1 MYCQFDLMIVAS
13 PSGYRDRETNES
25 VIPHCYSRATTGNIK
40 IGEIRKS
47 DTTHPRQA
55 HPTSTLQRSPSEPTP
70 LSDAPIRE
78 RIRPTPTRRLRCHSC
93 PAESS
98 ESVSVRMD
106 GSPAKSCSALSLSV
120 TH

>member
-1 MYCQFDLMIVAS
+1 MKPQPRPLKEVRSSDPAGSLRNRSSLRSGAS
-13 PSGYRDRETNES
+13 GTGSRGQIDHLRR
-25 VIPHCYSRATTGNIK
+25 SRAYQHRNAT
-40 IGEIRKS
+40 
-47 DTTHPRQA
+47 
-55 HPTSTLQRSPSEPTP
+55 
-70 LSDAPIRE
+70 
-78 RIRPTPTRRLRCHSC
+78 PTPTRHLRRHSC